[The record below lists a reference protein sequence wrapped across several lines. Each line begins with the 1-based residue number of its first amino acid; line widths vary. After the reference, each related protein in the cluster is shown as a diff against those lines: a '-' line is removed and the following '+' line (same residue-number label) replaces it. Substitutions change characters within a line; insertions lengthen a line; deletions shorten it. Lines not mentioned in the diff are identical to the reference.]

1 MTWRLVKLGVAQ
13 RHTHSDVLG
22 GPLLL
27 LAAVSVAS
35 LWFLA
40 RNPKLLTAG
49 PKVSST
55 IPRFSATDRRR
66 RWGCLL
72 TTARSKVHTNFLSR
86 YYCEYHQRSKQTR
99 RIGTRL
105 PMHFINQ
112 IQRRK
117 RGDWISTISVVSGNH
132 SI

>member
-1 MTWRLVKLGVAQ
+1 MSAARTVAPVKVCLAVAFIPCA
-13 RHTHSDVLG
+13 RATDA
-22 GPLLL
+22 P
-27 LAAVSVAS
+27 AS
-35 LWFLA
+35 
-40 RNPKLLTAG
+40 
-49 PKVSST
+49 KVSST